1 MVLSFI
7 FNLQKIYIK
16 IFCIQT
22 KIIHN
27 SFLFFVQVD
36 FIQALILILRY
47 GKNTSI
53 YAISMHNGACTE
65 DWKIDLKPYLGTHMR
80 GEI

>member
-1 MVLSFI
+1 MILSYI
-7 FNLQKIYIK
+7 VYLEKIYIK

-22 KIIHN
+22 KRIHN

-36 FIQALILILRY
+36 FIPTGIIILRY

-53 YAISMHNGACTE
+53 YAISMHNKVCME
-65 DWKIDLKPYLGTHMR
+65 VWKIDLKPYLDTHMR